1 MNGAKVLRVP
11 LPMKEVVEEE
21 MPNIEE
27 METQEEPGILE
38 RLGKATDNLL
48 FGSKPFNPGE
58 KSFNCPSFTKLFAR
72 PSELQRHL
80 RRETLQLP
88 PVVLSHLLLLVTGI
102 NI

>member
-1 MNGAKVLRVP
+1 MT
-11 LPMKEVVEEE
+11 EVVGKE

-38 RLGKATDNLL
+38 RLEKATDNLL

-58 KSFNCPSFTKLFAR
+58 KSCL
-72 PSELQRHL
+72 LVQRYL

-88 PVVLSHLLLLVTGI
+88 PVVLGHLLLLVTGI